1 MGALNYSNFEE
12 NETEFITTSQ
22 VEVVGSDQPEILPAA
37 NKGCE
42 VLEGAINQSVPVVN
56 VINSALGTISDIG
69 KCISASYIA
78 RQGTEQVRAR
88 AYADIEESK
97 QQTKR
102 IKIQEREITN
112 RLKIQC
118 DENLKIE
125 EMKLKRLR
133 EENRRYGDESQ
144 MSHEIYMKQLD
155 LLNGSIQSVIKQKD
169 LFLDSLDYKEYDELE
184 LRGILA
190 SMDRM
195 NQNLVDLSD
204 KVISLQKR

>member
-42 VLEGAINQSVPVVN
+42 VLKGAINQSVPVVN

-69 KCISASYIA
+69 KCISESYIA

-144 MSHEIYMKQLD
+144 MSREIYMKQLD
-155 LLNGSIQSVIKQKD
+155 LLNGSIQSIIKQKD